1 MPPQLCE
8 PNKLYKLYKL
18 QQPIPVSIS
27 LYKSPPARVLTNHA
41 PVSRLL
47 APISKM
53 KVCEGETSVMNI
65 EAEVRD
71 IKQHIIEISRK
82 MDELLEERET
92 VSIMRLEE
100 GSLSRFVQS
109 EPDIYRIEDLKVLYK

>member
-1 MPPQLCE
+1 
-8 PNKLYKLYKL
+8 
-18 QQPIPVSIS
+18 
-27 LYKSPPARVLTNHA
+27 
-41 PVSRLL
+41 
-47 APISKM
+47 M

>member
-1 MPPQLCE
+1 
-8 PNKLYKLYKL
+8 
-18 QQPIPVSIS
+18 
-27 LYKSPPARVLTNHA
+27 
-41 PVSRLL
+41 
-47 APISKM
+47 M

-92 VSIMRLEE
+92 VSIMRLAE
-100 GSLSRFVQS
+100 GSLSKFVQS